1 MSDSYSAWCE
11 EQEENSRIFSSENV
25 EAAKSS
31 KKFTPAW
38 KRASSYCRKAVL
50 QETKSCK
57 NCVHK
62 EWLNSKTVCA
72 KLGIRLDS
80 KNCVCRYWS
89 GASYSVKQPEPESD
103 VVAWLLLKRNKEKQ
117 S

>member
-11 EQEENSRIFSSENV
+11 EQEENSRIFSLENV

-31 KKFTPAW
+31 KKFTQAW

-50 QETKSCK
+50 QETKSCE
-57 NCVHK
+57 NCIHK
-62 EWLNSKTVCA
+62 KWLNSKNVCT

-80 KNCVCRYWS
+80 KDCVCRYWS
-89 GASYSVKQPEPESD
+89 GTLYSVKKPEPESD
-103 VVAWLLLKRNKEKQ
+103 VVAWLLLKNKEKQ